1 MYQRQGHSGMIT
13 RSWRVEITANHT
25 SADTDTAIVPM
36 VVDLVLEHD
45 DRPGLKRELLVGGRV
60 VGVPVPVCVRARS
73 CVRVTMRCLATTE
86 QQTTTTTKKIQEQN
100 STSSPSRSPTDS
112 Q

>member
-1 MYQRQGHSGMIT
+1 MIT

-86 QQTTTTTKKIQEQN
+86 QQTTTTTTKKNQEKKKN